1 MVDFVAFQDISSRD
15 CSGCSRRSWI
25 PDAETAAAAE
35 EGRAALQRRLWQQ
48 PGGAREARPGRW
60 AWLLQALRAARLPG
74 LERSIREH
82 FLPAQ

>member
-1 MVDFVAFQDISSRD
+1 MVDFVAFQDISLKRLQRLQQALVD
-15 CSGCSRRSWI
+15 PGTQRPPPPLR
-25 PDAETAAAAE
+25 

-48 PGGAREARPGRW
+48 LMELREARPGALGVR
-60 AWLLQALRAARLPG
+60 LRAARLPG